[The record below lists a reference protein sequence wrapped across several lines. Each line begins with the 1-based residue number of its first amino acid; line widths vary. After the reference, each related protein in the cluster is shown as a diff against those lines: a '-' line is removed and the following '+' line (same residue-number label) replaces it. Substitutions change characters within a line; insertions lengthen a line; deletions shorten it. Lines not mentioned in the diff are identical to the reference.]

1 MVPILTKELEYD
13 LIRKWQN
20 HKDKNSLN
28 KIIKAYIRM
37 PESYARKFSR
47 YGIPKEDLV
56 NEGVIGIIH
65 ALNKF
70 DLKKNFRLSTYAS
83 WWIRATM
90 QDYILKNWS
99 VVKISSTVTQKSL
112 FFGLNKIKR
121 KIANASNNGFL
132 SSRQV
137 DVVAK
142 SMNIKNKVIT
152 DMESRLA
159 LGDQSLNQTYSN
171 DTKNEFVSNLID
183 KQPNP
188 EDIISA
194 MKDNKT
200 RTKWLHDALNTLD
213 KREQEIVKR
222 KLHEKV
228 LTLETLAKKIGVS
241 KERIRQIESQALK
254 KLNKRI
260 LSISSESK
268 DFFINN

>member
-1 MVPILTKELEYD
+1 MVPVLSKALEYD
-13 LIRKWQN
+13 LIRKWQD

-112 FFGLNKIKR
+112 FF
-121 KIANASNNGFL
+121 
-132 SSRQV
+132 
-137 DVVAK
+137 VAHK
-142 SMNIKNKVIT
+142 SV
-152 DMESRLA
+152 
-159 LGDQSLNQTYSN
+159 
-171 DTKNEFVSNLID
+171 F
-183 KQPNP
+183 
-188 EDIISA
+188 
-194 MKDNKT
+194 
-200 RTKWLHDALNTLD
+200 
-213 KREQEIVKR
+213 
-222 KLHEKV
+222 
-228 LTLETLAKKIGVS
+228 
-241 KERIRQIESQALK
+241 
-254 KLNKRI
+254 
-260 LSISSESK
+260 
-268 DFFINN
+268 